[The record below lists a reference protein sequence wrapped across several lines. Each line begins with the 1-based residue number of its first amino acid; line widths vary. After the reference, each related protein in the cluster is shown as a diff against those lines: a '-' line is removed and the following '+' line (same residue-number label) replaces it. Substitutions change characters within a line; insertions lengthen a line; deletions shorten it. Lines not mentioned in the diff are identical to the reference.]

1 MKITDHFK
9 EVFCNDD
16 DPIDELEFDF
26 NQLCKV
32 NSKLAF
38 VNLNANELVE
48 IDAVIATNNSQP
60 WTVEE
65 IVNDLNNEP
74 HAVNTG

>member
-48 IDAVIATNNSQP
+48 IDADIATNTSQP

-65 IVNDLNNEP
+65 IVYDLNNEP

>member
-1 MKITDHFK
+1 MLWMKIIDPFK
-9 EVFCNDD
+9 EVLCNDD
-16 DPIDELEFDF
+16 DPIDELQFDF
-26 NQLCKV
+26 KQLCKV
-32 NSKLAF
+32 NSKLAL

-48 IDAVIATNNSQP
+48 IDADIATNNSQP

-74 HAVNTG
+74 H